1 MGQSSRIT
9 FKFVRYALSLLLL
22 SPVSNSAHVDL
33 SHRRNPLTVLLSHL
47 LQLVSTSIPQS
58 VYRTSLTS
66 HLTALLLRPGGV
78 RSLLIV
84 VVGIGGEEEETVS
97 EKKAEMVWRL
107 LGNHSGQK
115 DSYVCS
121 SFRSHE
127 SLASS
132 L

>member
-9 FKFVRYALSLLLL
+9 FKFVTLSLSVTSL
-22 SPVSNSAHVDL
+22 SGIKLSSRRSA
-33 SHRRNPLTVLLSHL
+33 HRRNPLTVLLSHL

-115 DSYVCS
+115 DSNVRF
-121 SFRSHE
+121 SFFI
-127 SLASS
+127 APFQ
-132 L
+132 